1 MDDNILVIGIAG
13 GTGSGKTT
21 LMNNLI
27 SRFEG
32 MVTVISH
39 DNYYKRHDDMTYEE
53 RSQLNYDEPAAF
65 DTSLMVYHLEE
76 LRRGHA
82 IECPVYDFTIHNRSE
97 QTIHI
102 VPKKVIIVEGI
113 LIFENEELR
122 NLMDIRIFVDTDA
135 DIRLCRRI
143 KRDVK
148 QAGQNPGKRAEAVS
162 GHGQAHAR
170 AVRGAE
176 QEVRQHRRA
185 RGRKKSGGAGHD
197 HRPHP
202 AALGGSMNYE
212 SLIFDIDGT
221 LWDSRA
227 LVAEGYNIQLNKE
240 GLSRYC
246 ITAETLKPLF
256 GRVMTEIADVL
267 FADFPEKERYALMA
281 RCMETENRHL
291 HENPCHIGYPG
302 VRETMEALAKTH
314 RLFIVSNSQQ
324 GYPEL
329 CISKLGLT
337 GCITGHLCFGDTGTS
352 KGKTIRTLMEK
363 YNITSCAYIGDTQGD
378 YEATVEAGVPFLW
391 ASYGFGTPAGYAGK
405 IDSFTDL
412 LKL

>member
-143 KRDVK
+143 KRDV
-148 QAGQNPGKRAEAVS
+148 NNFGKRTEAVS

-176 QEVRQHRRA
+176 QEVRQHRRP

-197 HRPHP
+197 RRPHP
-202 AALGGSMNYE
+202 AASGGNMNYE

-302 VRETMEALAKTH
+302 VRETMEELAKTH

-405 IDSFTDL
+405 IDSFEDL